1 MHLSQKRFLFIFC
14 VQMMLGQKQE
24 TVTLFHFFF
33 ICYIYISHYD
43 ITCIDTVLQTC
54 ILHLHVYKYPCILH
68 LLTHQFL

>member
-24 TVTLFHFFF
+24 TVTLFHFF
-33 ICYIYISHYD
+33 YLLHIYITLRL
-43 ITCIDTVLQTC
+43 TCIDTVLQTC